1 MFNWFKKEKPAPA
14 ITMRDTLFGDMPISA
29 WPQGDEA
36 TAEPWIAFVKARNL
50 LNKKDKPSAA
60 VVLQTITETP
70 GLESRHYL
78 QAWHFLRQIGV
89 NPPAEKAKSVYGVVV
104 EVAVRGGADI
114 VAVYT
119 DYTARYLH
127 HTSGGVVWEH
137 PNDSLDPKIK
147 DLLDAGQTVANRI
160 GPWEQERPPAPQGDN
175 VRLNMLTP
183 SGLHFGY
190 GSFQTLHGEAMGRAI
205 LDPATA
211 LLVSLTELGK
221 KK

>member
-1 MFNWFKKEKPAPA
+1 MFNWFKKEKPRQFT
-14 ITMRDTLFGDMPISA
+14 IRDTLFGDMPLSEWA
-29 WPQGDEA
+29 KDDNVS
-36 TAEPWIAFVKARNL
+36 AEPWVTFVKAKKL
-50 LNKKDKPSAA
+50 LEKKDTSSAA
-60 VVLQTITETP
+60 AMLQKITEMP

-78 QAWHFLRQIGV
+78 QAWHILRQIGV
-89 NPPAEKAKSVYGVVV
+89 NPPADKAKLVHGVVV
-104 EVAVRGGADI
+104 EVAVNGGADI
-114 VAVYT
+114 VAAYT

-127 HTSGGVVWEH
+127 HTGSGVVWEH

-147 DLLDAGQTVANRI
+147 GLLEAGQAVANRI

-190 GSFQTLHGEAMGRAI
+190 GSYQTLHGEPMGRAI

-211 LLVSLTELGK
+211 LLMSLTELGK